1 MIIPTG
7 DLSEMGLTARQTVF
21 VAYIADG
28 ELINQCQEFVVSATT
43 LSELGVSQQI
53 TIPQLLLEQANIG
66 PEAEVQVT
74 CMEGAI
80 IITGDTA
87 LSEIELK
94 EVVDRLQA
102 ANDLSEYMGTEYDTA
117 EGGTNDDNF

>member
-7 DLSEMGLTARQTVF
+7 DLSEMGLTAGQNVF
-21 VAYIADG
+21 VAYITDG
-28 ELINQCQEFVVSATT
+28 ELINQCQEFVVSAAP

-53 TIPQLLLEQANIG
+53 TIPQILLEQANID

-117 EGGTNDDNF
+117 EGGARDDTF

>member
-1 MIIPTG
+1 
-7 DLSEMGLTARQTVF
+7 MGLIAGQTVF

-28 ELINQCQEFVVSATT
+28 GLINQYQEFVVSATT

>member
-66 PEAEVQVT
+66 PEAEVQIA
-74 CMEGAI
+74 CIDGAI
-80 IITGDTA
+80 IIAGNTA

-102 ANDLSEYMGTEYDTA
+102 ANDFSEYMGTEYDTA
-117 EGGTNDDNF
+117 EGGTSDDNF

>member
-1 MIIPTG
+1 MVIPAS
-7 DLSEMGLTARQTVF
+7 DLSEMGLIAGQNVF
-21 VAYIADG
+21 VAYIADSG
-28 ELINQCQEFVVSATT
+28 LINQYQEFVVSATT

-117 EGGTNDDNF
+117 EGGARDDNF

>member
-1 MIIPTG
+1 MVIPAS
-7 DLSEMGLTARQTVF
+7 DLSEMGLIAGQTVF
-21 VAYIADG
+21 VAYITDG
-28 ELINQCQEFVVSATT
+28 GLINRYQEFVVSGTT
-43 LSELGVSQQI
+43 PSALGVSPQI
-53 TIPQLLLEQANIG
+53 IIPQLLLERANIG

-117 EGGTNDDNF
+117 EGGARDDNF

>member
-1 MIIPTG
+1 MVIPAS
-7 DLSEMGLTARQTVF
+7 DLSEMGLIAGQNVF
-21 VAYIADG
+21 VAYITDG
-28 ELINQCQEFVVSATT
+28 ELINQCQEFVVSGTT
-43 LSELGVSQQI
+43 LSALGVSQQI

-102 ANDLSEYMGTEYDTA
+102 ANDLSEYMGAEYDTA
-117 EGGTNDDNF
+117 EGGARDDNF

>member
-1 MIIPTG
+1 MVIPAS
-7 DLSEMGLTARQTVF
+7 DLSEMGLIAGQTVF
-21 VAYIADG
+21 VAYITDG
-28 ELINQCQEFVVSATT
+28 GLINRYQEFVVSGTT
-43 LSELGVSQQI
+43 LSALGVSPQI
-53 TIPQLLLEQANIG
+53 IIPQLLLERANIG

-80 IITGDTA
+80 IIAGDTA

>member
-1 MIIPTG
+1 MVIPAS
-7 DLSEMGLTARQTVF
+7 DLSEMGLIAGQTVF
-21 VAYIADG
+21 VAYITDG
-28 ELINQCQEFVVSATT
+28 GLINRYQEFVVSGTT
-43 LSELGVSQQI
+43 LSALGVSPQI
-53 TIPQLLLEQANIG
+53 IIPQLLLERANIG

>member
-1 MIIPTG
+1 MVIPAS
-7 DLSEMGLTARQTVF
+7 DLSEMGLIAGQTVF
-21 VAYIADG
+21 VAYITDG
-28 ELINQCQEFVVSATT
+28 SLINQYQEFVVSATT

-117 EGGTNDDNF
+117 GGGARDDNF

>member
-1 MIIPTG
+1 MVIPAS
-7 DLSEMGLTARQTVF
+7 DLSEMGLIAGQSVF

-28 ELINQCQEFVVSATT
+28 GLINQYQEFVVSATT

-102 ANDLSEYMGTEYDTA
+102 ANDLSEYMGAEYDTA
-117 EGGTNDDNF
+117 EGGAGDDNF

>member
-1 MIIPTG
+1 
-7 DLSEMGLTARQTVF
+7 MGLIAGQTVF
-21 VAYIADG
+21 VAYITDG
-28 ELINQCQEFVVSATT
+28 GLINQYQEFVVSATT
-43 LSELGVSQQI
+43 VSALGVSPQI
-53 TIPQLLLEQANIG
+53 IIPQLLLERANIG

-117 EGGTNDDNF
+117 EGGARDDNF